1 MGLCIARVRQQHQSQ
16 DEASI
21 FQAILS
27 QCQSKREFSK
37 DPPSEDDETKRG
49 QTQFGVCIAR
59 VRQQHQ
65 GQDEASIY
73 QAILSQCQSKREI
86 TKDDEVKRGQT
97 QLGVCIA
104 RVRQQHQGQDEASIF
119 LAILSQCQSKREM
132 SLPLR

>member
-65 GQDEASIY
+65 GQDEASIF
-73 QAILSQCQSKREI
+73 QAIQNQCQSKREVLF
-86 TKDDEVKRGQT
+86 EP
-97 QLGVCIA
+97 
-104 RVRQQHQGQDEASIF
+104 F
-119 LAILSQCQSKREM
+119 M
-132 SLPLR
+132 